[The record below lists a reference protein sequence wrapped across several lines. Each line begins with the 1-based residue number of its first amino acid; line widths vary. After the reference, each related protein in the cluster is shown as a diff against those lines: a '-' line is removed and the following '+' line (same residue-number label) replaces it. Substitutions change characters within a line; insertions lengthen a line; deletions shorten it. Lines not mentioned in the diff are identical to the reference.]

1 MLRMTPASSAATT
14 KASGAAAATCAG
26 WYGGVDNV
34 DKYIAGCSARES
46 GNKIFVLL
54 LHFHHH
60 KLCQRVKVSEVVV
73 MYVHCNCA
81 V

>member
-46 GNKIFVLL
+46 GNKIF
-54 LHFHHH
+54 F
-60 KLCQRVKVSEVVV
+60 CYYIFIITSFVKG
-73 MYVHCNCA
+73 
-81 V
+81 